1 MPAVPNAAPSKTAS
15 GQAAERHPEHSAP
28 IVQLR
33 DVWVHF
39 DEKPVLEGVD
49 LTVAAND
56 FLAVIG
62 PNGGGKTSLLKVIL
76 GLVQPTRGQVL
87 VCGRPPAEARCSI
100 GYLSQQPLF
109 DAQFPINVSEV
120 VLMGRYRG
128 LFRRYTRED
137 RQAAAEALEQV
148 GMSEFGG
155 RQIGELSGGQQQR
168 VFLARALAR
177 QTRLLLLDEPTAS
190 VDPETQRSL
199 YELLARLRQQLAIV
213 MVTHDIGAIS
223 AYVET
228 VACLNGRL
236 YYHGTAEGSL
246 GKLDDVY
253 QCPVEVI
260 AHGHPHRV
268 LREHP

>member
-1 MPAVPNAAPSKTAS
+1 MPAEQPV
-15 GQAAERHPEHSAP
+15 
-28 IVQLR
+28 VQ
-33 DVWVHF
+33 
-39 DEKPVLEGVD
+39 LEGVHVIRDGVPILQDVD
-49 LTVAAND
+49 LVVQPRD

-62 PNGGGKTSLLKVIL
+62 PNGGGKTTLLRVIL
-76 GLVQPTRGQVL
+76 GLQIPDRGTVR
-87 VCGRPPAEARCSI
+87 VFGEPPARQRDKI
-100 GYLSQQPLF
+100 GYLSQQALI
-109 DAQFPINVSEV
+109 DQRFPIDVFGV

-137 RQAAAEALEQV
+137 REAAMTALARV
-148 GMSEFGG
+148 DMAPLAH

-177 QTRLLLLDEPTAS
+177 DTRLLLLDEPTAS

-199 YELLARLRQQLAIV
+199 YQLLADLRKHLAII
-213 MVTHDIGAIS
+213 MVTHDIGAVS
-223 AYVET
+223 SYVEN
-228 VACLNGRL
+228 VACLNVKL
-236 YYHGTAEGSL
+236 YYHGSAEGSL

-268 LREHP
+268 LHEHG

>member
-1 MPAVPNAAPSKTAS
+1 MPVVPKTANS
-15 GQAAERHPEHSAP
+15 ESSAP
-28 IVQLR
+28 LVRLR

-39 DEKPVLEGVD
+39 DAEPVLEGVD
-49 LTVAAND
+49 LTVEEND

-62 PNGGGKTSLLKVIL
+62 PNGGGKTTLLKVIL
-76 GLVQPTRGQVL
+76 GLVQPTRGEVQ
-87 VCGRPPAEARCSI
+87 VCGRPPTAGRCAI
-100 GYLSQQPLF
+100 GYLSQHSLF
-109 DAQFPINVSEV
+109 DAQFPISVSEV

-137 RQAAAEALEQV
+137 RQAVAEALEKV
-148 GMSEFGG
+148 GMQAFGN

-199 YELLARLRQQLAIV
+199 YELLARLRRQMAIV
-213 MVTHDIGAIS
+213 MVTHDVGAIS

-236 YYHGTAEGSL
+236 YYHGSAEGSL
-246 GKLDDVY
+246 GKLDAVY

-268 LREHP
+268 LREHQ